1 MKILLVHKRRY
12 LLIEQWYHDYM
23 ANSDGPFDWEDEN
36 DPVFISDDDY
46 SGEETTPL
54 EDFRRLMIQDRIIS
68 EFVNEAWDFGGI
80 ATISDVINH
89 IERKI
94 GWRTEIIADKS
105 ALDDYMFFE
114 HDTFHRDIWDAY
126 VNSDEYQDL
135 VYEVAYQSEIA
146 MQAFT
151 RRASGHLTTKDR
163 FKKTAR
169 NLIYKL
175 ARYFD

>member
-1 MKILLVHKRRY
+1 
-12 LLIEQWYHDYM
+12 M

-80 ATISDVINH
+80 ATIADVVNH

-114 HDTFHRDIWDAY
+114 NDVFDRDVWDTY
-126 VNSDEYQDL
+126 TNSDEYQDL
-135 VYEVAYQSEIA
+135 VYEVAYQSEISMRLFA
-146 MQAFT
+146 K
-151 RRASGHLTTKDR
+151 RECGKLTAKDR
-163 FKKTAR
+163 FKTVVR
-169 NLIYKL
+169 NSLYKL
-175 ARYFD
+175 VRYFD

>member
-1 MKILLVHKRRY
+1 MS
-12 LLIEQWYHDYM
+12 
-23 ANSDGPFDWEDEN
+23 NSDGPFDWEDEN

-80 ATISDVINH
+80 ATIADVVNH

-114 HDTFHRDIWDAY
+114 NDVFDRDVWDTY
-126 VNSDEYQDL
+126 TNSDEYQDL
-135 VYEVAYQSEIA
+135 VYEVAYQSEISMRLFA
-146 MQAFT
+146 K
-151 RRASGHLTTKDR
+151 RECGKLTAKDR
-163 FKKTAR
+163 FKTVAR
-169 NLIYKL
+169 NSLYKL
-175 ARYFD
+175 VRYFD